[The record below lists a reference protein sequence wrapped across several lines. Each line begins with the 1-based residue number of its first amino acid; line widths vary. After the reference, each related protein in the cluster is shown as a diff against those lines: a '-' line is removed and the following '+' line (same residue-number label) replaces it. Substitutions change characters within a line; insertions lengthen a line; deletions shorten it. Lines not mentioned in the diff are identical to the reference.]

1 MKLRLCRVY
10 KVAIKKVCRKKE
22 LRAATL
28 KTRAGSN
35 PASVDSI
42 FGVSGNYRQVTAR
55 CKLVAR
61 FMHVEG
67 LIA

>member
-1 MKLRLCRVY
+1 M
-10 KVAIKKVCRKKE
+10 CRKKE

-35 PASVDSI
+35 PASVDNI

>member
-1 MKLRLCRVY
+1 MQ
-10 KVAIKKVCRKKE
+10 E
-22 LRAATL
+22 LKAATF
-28 KTRAGSN
+28 KTRVGSN
-35 PASVDSI
+35 PTSVDNI